1 MDFIDK
7 LIIKELLEDSRL
19 SMSEL
24 GRRIHLSAPATRE
37 RVRQLED

>member
-1 MDFIDK
+1 MDFIDE

-19 SMSEL
+19 SMNEL

-37 RVRQLED
+37 RVRQL